1 MNTKLLAGCA
11 VAVAAGAIIYTQTDS
26 STASLELAQ
35 LDYVPADTALFY
47 GQLKP
52 FPYSKYFN
60 LIPDQM
66 KGADDFTP
74 LIENLA
80 ASNDNNAQFLASLL
94 DQYQTSL
101 ASYET
106 LKAAWGFADDYK
118 ALAYTIGLM
127 PVLRYQLEDETAL
140 FNTINSSAD
149 KAGINFTTQT
159 IEGVDYNTYPLVLEN
174 DITLNLIVSVKDNW
188 ATITFDTKL
197 NTIKDLRLALAIDKP
212 TKSLTQTAKL
222 ENYIANYS
230 FDGHS
235 IAYIDHVEIANA
247 ITARTPSRLG
257 EMLDELLK
265 ELGDPN
271 ALEVART
278 PQCQNDITNL
288 VSYWPASVTGSTY
301 IQVTNSDAHFTA
313 DAIFQSTAT
322 DIIKTLKSVRGFV
335 PEHTTKLDGQMLSFA
350 YGADISKIPPLL
362 NILSSTFKKAEFE
375 CAPLVALQQQTQD
388 SNLAALSMMTA
399 MANGIQGVSVSIQD
413 LALEADANQLP
424 QLKAL
429 DALITLSATDPDNLL
444 FTAKGFLPALAELEI
459 PENGDAI
466 IVNAAIPYPLPAG
479 LDIRLA
485 KKGKHIVLFTGEK
498 SAAIAN
504 TLSEQELEKNG
515 FLTSAVDL
523 SSLMTPVIE
532 VFKMTGQVIPE
543 ELEQLKNQ
551 TMSVY
556 FATDIKD
563 EGIVINSEI
572 KITKK

>member
-1 MNTKLLAGCA
+1 MNTKLVAGCA
-11 VAVAAGAIIYTQTDS
+11 IVLAAGAIIYTQTDS
-26 STASLELAQ
+26 SSAPLELTQ

-60 LIPDQM
+60 LIPDQI
-66 KGADDFTP
+66 KGAEDFTP

-80 ASNDNNAQFLASLL
+80 TSNNSNAQFLASLL

-106 LKAAWGFADDYK
+106 LKATWGLADNYK

-127 PVLRYQLEDETAL
+127 PVIRYQLEDKTAL
-140 FNTINSSAD
+140 FKTINSSAD

-159 IEGVDYNTYPLVLEN
+159 IEDVDYTTYPLTFEN

-197 NTIKDLRLALAIDKP
+197 NTIQDLRLALAIDKP
-212 TKSLTQTAKL
+212 KKSLAQTSKL

-230 FDGHS
+230 FDGNT
-235 IAYIDHVEIANA
+235 IAYVDHVEIANA
-247 ITARTPSRLG
+247 ITAKTPSRLG
-257 EMLDELLK
+257 EMLNKLVN
-265 ELGDPN
+265 ELGNPN
-271 ALEVART
+271 AFAEART
-278 PQCQNDITNL
+278 PQCQKDITNL

-301 IQVTNSDAHFTA
+301 MEVTNSDAHFKG

-322 DIIKTLKSVRGFV
+322 DIIKTLQSVRGFV
-335 PEHTTKLDGQMLSFA
+335 PEHTTKLDGQILSFA
-350 YGADISKIPPLL
+350 YGADISKIPPLI
-362 NILSSTFKKAEFE
+362 NILSSSFKKAEFE
-375 CAPLVALQQQTQD
+375 CAPLVSLQQQTQD
-388 SNLAALSMMTA
+388 TNLAALSMMTA

-424 QLKAL
+424 QLKAF

-444 FTAKGFLPALAELEI
+444 FAAKGFLPALADLEI

-466 IVNAAIPYPLPAG
+466 SVNAAIPYPLPANI
-479 LDIRLA
+479 DIKLA

-498 SAAIAN
+498 SAVIAD
-504 TLSEQELEKNG
+504 TLSEQKLEKNG
-515 FLTSAVDL
+515 FLNAAVDFK
-523 SSLMTPVIE
+523 SLMTPIIE
-532 VFKMTGQVIPE
+532 VFKMTGQALPE

-551 TMSVY
+551 TMSMY

-563 EGIVINSEI
+563 EGIVVNSEI
-572 KITKK
+572 KITAK